1 MLDECNHYCKSQE
14 IIAKVIILNKILNLS
29 IVLIIGTMLF
39 SCENDIDIVQSLEV
53 DKTLPMETSFGV
65 ESIITD
71 SGRVRIRIKSPQIDS
86 YENEEEYTEMP
97 KGVEVFFYD
106 SLGNVSSS
114 LIADYAINTPKKNI
128 ILAKYN
134 VVATNAQGEKLY
146 TDELYWDK
154 KTRKIYTNADVK
166 VVSADK
172 VIFGDGLTADESFD
186 NWQIKHPHGDIEAE
200 GLEDID
206 E

>member
-1 MLDECNHYCKSQE
+1 
-14 IIAKVIILNKILNLS
+14 
-29 IVLIIGTMLF
+29 MLF
-39 SCENDIDIVQSLEV
+39 SCENDIDVVQSLQV

-71 SGRVRIRIKSPQIDS
+71 SGRIRIRINSPQIDN
-86 YENEEEYTEMP
+86 YESDEEYTEMP

-106 SLGNVSSS
+106 SLGNISSS
-114 LIADYAINTPKKNI
+114 LKADYAINTPKKNI

-134 VVATNAQGEKLY
+134 VVATNSQGERLY
-146 TDELYWDK
+146 TDKLTWDK
-154 KTRKIYTNADVK
+154 KTRKIYTDADVK

-172 VIFGDGLTADESFD
+172 VIFGDGLIADESFD
-186 NWQIKHPHGDIEAE
+186 NWQIKHPHGDIEAK
-200 GLEDID
+200 GID

>member
-1 MLDECNHYCKSQE
+1 MYRIKT
-14 IIAKVIILNKILNLS
+14 ILKLS
-29 IVLIIGTMLF
+29 IVLFGAMLF
-39 SCENDIDIVQSLEV
+39 SCENDIDVVQSLQV
-53 DKTLPMETSFGV
+53 DESLPMETSFGV
-65 ESIITD
+65 ESLITD
-71 SGRVRIRIKSPQIDS
+71 SGRIRIRIKSPQIDS
-86 YENEEEYTEMP
+86 YEGEEEYTEMP

-106 SLGNVSSS
+106 SLGMISSS
-114 LIADYAINTPKKNI
+114 LKADYAINTPKKNI

-146 TDELYWDK
+146 TDKLTWDK
-154 KTRKIYTNADVK
+154 RTRKIYTDADVK

-186 NWQIKHPHGDIEAE
+186 NWVIKHPHGDIEAE
-200 GLEDID
+200 GLDEID

>member
-1 MLDECNHYCKSQE
+1 
-14 IIAKVIILNKILNLS
+14 
-29 IVLIIGTMLF
+29 MLF
-39 SCENDIDIVQSLEV
+39 SCENDIDVVQSLQVNE
-53 DKTLPMETSFGV
+53 TLPMETSFGV

-71 SGRVRIRIKSPQIDS
+71 SGKVRVRIKSPQIDN
-86 YENEEEYTEMP
+86 YETANPYTEMP
-97 KGVEVFFYD
+97 KGMEVFFYD
-106 SLGNVSSS
+106 SLGVVSSS
-114 LIADYAINTPKKNI
+114 LKADYAINTPKKNI

-146 TDELYWDK
+146 TDELTWDK
-154 KTRKIYTNADVK
+154 KKRLIYTDADVK

-200 GLEDID
+200 GLDEID
-206 E
+206 N